1 MMLDYP
7 LTLTPDDNGTF
18 LVTCP
23 LLPEV
28 TTFGEDKAEAVRN
41 GKDAVEEALGA
52 RMSRWDSDIRLPD
65 GSAYEADATARV
77 SLQADMKLRL
87 MLACQEAGVSRA
99 ELARRLEWHREQ
111 VDRLF
116 RVDHASRIDQI
127 EAAFG
132 ALNEVVRIAIEAA

>member
-28 TTFGEDKAEAVRN
+28 TTFGDDEADARRQ
-41 GKDAVEEALGA
+41 GKEAIEEAIGA
-52 RMSRWDSDIRLPD
+52 RMSRWDDVPVPD
-65 GSAYEADATARV
+65 GSAYNADATARL
-77 SLQADMKLRL
+77 SLQADLKLHL
-87 MLACQEAGVSRA
+87 MLACKEAEVSRA
-99 ELARRLEWHREQ
+99 ELARRLQWHREQ

-116 RVDHASRIDQI
+116 RLDHASRIDQI
-127 EAAFG
+127 EAALG
-132 ALNEVVRIAIEAA
+132 ALNKVVGISVEAA

>member
-1 MMLDYP
+1 MLDYP

-28 TTFGEDKAEAVRN
+28 TTFAQNVAEASVV
-41 GKDAVEEALGA
+41 GKEAVEEALGA
-52 RMSRWDSDIRLPD
+52 RMSRWDTEIRLPD
-65 GSAYEADATARV
+65 GAAYAADATVRI
-77 SLQADMKLRL
+77 SLQADIKLRL

-99 ELARRLEWHREQ
+99 ELARRLGWHREQ

-127 EAAFG
+127 EAAVG